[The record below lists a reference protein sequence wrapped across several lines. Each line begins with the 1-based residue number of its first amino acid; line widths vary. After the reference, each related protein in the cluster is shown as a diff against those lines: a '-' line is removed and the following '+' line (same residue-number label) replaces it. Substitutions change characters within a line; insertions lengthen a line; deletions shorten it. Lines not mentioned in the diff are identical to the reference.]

1 VLLLAGL
8 HVCVCRDDE
17 TKLEFGAIAK
27 FTPTPGGLHDAV
39 AVLEDERRR
48 PFGGQAVK
56 LVVFIRHGEAEHNVA
71 EAHAGHDMWY
81 YVVHFTEPPPG
92 LAHMGP
98 DIHGVISHAR
108 SRGLPQ
114 SGLI

>member
-1 VLLLAGL
+1 MRWCVLLLAGL

-27 FTPTPGGLHDAV
+27 FTATPGGLHDAV

-81 YVVHFTEPPPG
+81 ILPNPSLVLRTWVPIFTA
-92 LAHMGP
+92 LFHTR
-98 DIHGVISHAR
+98 GVEAY
-108 SRGLPQ
+108 PNPV
-114 SGLI
+114 